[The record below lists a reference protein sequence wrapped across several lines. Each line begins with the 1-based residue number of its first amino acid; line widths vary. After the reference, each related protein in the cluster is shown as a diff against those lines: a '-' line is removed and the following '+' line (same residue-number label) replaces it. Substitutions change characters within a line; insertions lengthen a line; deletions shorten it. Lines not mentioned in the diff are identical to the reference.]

1 MDDVRL
7 IDANRL
13 LEVCKEAYHYEDS
26 RGKLG
31 YCIDAIKH
39 APTIDAQPVKHGRW
53 IKGMLDGEGY
63 HCSECRI
70 WKKHIATAYYCQNCG
85 AIMVGGDDHVG
96 KDA

>member
-1 MDDVRL
+1 MNDVRL

-39 APTIDAQPVKHGRW
+39 APTIDAQPVKRGKW
-53 IKGMLDGEGY
+53 EYQENMPFESCNVCGY
-63 HCSECRI
+63 RNYDPVYTPNFCP
-70 WKKHIATAYYCQNCG
+70 NCG
-85 AIMVGGDDHVG
+85 ADMRGE
-96 KDA
+96 

>member
-13 LEVCKEAYHYEDS
+13 LKVCKEAYHYEDS

-39 APTIDAQPVKHGRW
+39 APTVDAVPMKRGKW
-53 IKGMLDGEGY
+53 ETKGGV
-63 HCSECRI
+63 HC
-70 WKKHIATAYYCQNCG
+70 TNCG
-85 AIMVGGDDHVG
+85 WRPTGRACDLFTNYCAGCGAKMFEERL
-96 KDA
+96 